1 MGYITLG
8 IVAFTLISVVFG
20 GLLGLMRGRNRAIL
34 RLCLILASI
43 GIAIYFRETVVQYVM
58 NFNIDGGTIRDML
71 SEMLNDIGTDLPEA
85 IKTLIFTLV
94 EILIGLVA
102 FFIVFFVLSLL
113 SWMIV
118 FPVCKIFI
126 RKGKKR
132 RTLVGGLVGLI
143 QGVVV
148 AFVICAPLTGMIV
161 QVDKVSQVKLEGER
175 LFEIPSEIGTTE
187 YLESTP
193 GVIYNTTGGW
203 LFNLVTSTKDENG
216 KKVSIDDTCDIV
228 VTVAGIAD
236 TVTQLTDKVE
246 SMTSGTATP
255 QEQIDAIKSVGDS
268 LVEIG
273 NSIENLSTDAK
284 TIVNDLVDSV
294 KEMVSSEGGEIPP
307 EVEEFLDDFD
317 VNNLKLASAGKAMN
331 GIATYIEKTSE
342 EFDNNEPV
350 TQEDVDNIV
359 NGLADNSFIVNLI
372 VGDGNEAPQII
383 ELDAENESKFT
394 TAINNTSLSEDDKNT
409 LRQLFGLTTN

>member
-1 MGYITLG
+1 MGYLTLG
-8 IVAFTLISVVFG
+8 IIAFTLVSIGFG
-20 GLLGLMRGRNRAIL
+20 ALLGLMRGRNRAIL
-34 RLCLILASI
+34 RLCLILAVV
-43 GIAIYFRETVVQYVM
+43 GIAIYFRETVVEFVM
-58 NFNIDGGTIRDML
+58 NFNIEGSTVRDML
-71 SEMLNDIGTDLPEA
+71 TEMLNDAGTDLPDA
-85 IKTLIFTLV
+85 VQSLIFTLV

-102 FFIVFFVLSLL
+102 FFVLLFVLTLL
-113 SWMIV
+113 SWLIV
-118 FPVCKIFI
+118 FPICKIFI

-132 RTLVGGLVGLI
+132 HSLVGGLVGLI

-148 AFVICAPLTGMIV
+148 AFVVCAPLTGMIV
-161 QVDKVSQVKLEGER
+161 QIDKVSQVKLNGEQ
-175 LFEIPSEIGTTE
+175 LFEIPAEVGTTE
-187 YLESTP
+187 YLQSAP
-193 GVIYNTTGGW
+193 GVIYDTTGGW
-203 LFNLVTSTKDENG
+203 LFDLVTSAKDENG

-246 SMTSGTATP
+246 SMTSDTATP

-273 NSIENLSTDAK
+273 NSIEDLSEDAK

-294 KEMVSSEGGEIPP
+294 KEMVAGEGGEIPA
-307 EVEEFLDDFD
+307 EVEEFLNDFD

-331 GIATYIEKTSE
+331 GIASYIEKTSD
-342 EFDNNEPV
+342 EFDNSEPV

-372 VGDGNEAPQII
+372 VGDGDEAPQII
-383 ELDAENESKFT
+383 ELDEENEGKFV
-394 TAINNTSLSEDDKNT
+394 TAVNNTSLSEEDKNT
-409 LRQLFGLTTN
+409 LRQLFGLPTN